1 MPKISIYIVFSLF
14 VCECYFLFAWMI
26 EWICLLAIHISH
38 LILLFFALLNN
49 IQKKKNEKK
58 LWIYEWLKNVF
69 FHHFIS
75 FLCQPWWLLY
85 FNNKWWHS
93 LSFTYDVKTSKGLC
107 LCEGNIWKRRKKSDF
122 LLYQIS
128 CYDSSLILFFS
139 MLMNWYCQCC
149 VRSAYKLIYYFWT
162 KKYSE
167 KRENHFTISILYWC
181 FFSNIMQVCMWKW
194 SCQTHR
200 RIWWPR
206 KFVSLCF
213 FFFPF

>member
-1 MPKISIYIVFSLF
+1 MMTFSPSLSYLRCQNILRF
-14 VCECYFLFAWMI
+14 MYVCA
-26 EWICLLAIHISH
+26 
-38 LILLFFALLNN
+38 
-49 IQKKKNEKK
+49 KV
-58 LWIYEWLKNVF
+58 IYEEEE
-69 FHHFIS
+69 
-75 FLCQPWWLLY
+75 
-85 FNNKWWHS
+85 
-93 LSFTYDVKTSKGLC
+93 VK
-107 LCEGNIWKRRKKSDF
+107 KKSDF

-149 VRSAYKLIYYFWT
+149 VRAAYKLIYYFWT